1 MTWETRGAAGTAEQR
16 GGAARLGFWA
26 GLLTS
31 ALTVVSFG
39 LAIIAVPPVGPFC
52 PGDCVEYPFVD
63 PIITAKAPHDFYW
76 MYPAIVLMLTFVV
89 LVACLHR
96 SAAARAQDFSIVAL
110 AFATLSAGVIA
121 ADYYIQ
127 IATIQPSIV
136 RGETEGV
143 ALLSQYN
150 PHGVF
155 IALEEL
161 GYVLMSLAFLF
172 AAPAFGGRRWF
183 ERVLRWLFVL
193 AALLTLGGW
202 GVYYAIYGYS
212 MEYRFEV
219 FAISVNWLTL
229 AVAGVLLSLWFRA
242 ARGAVVEARG

>member
-1 MTWETRGAAGTAEQR
+1 MSEQ
-16 GGAARLGFWA
+16 GGARRLGFWA
-26 GLLTS
+26 GLATS
-31 ALTVVSFG
+31 VLAVVSFG

-63 PIITAKAPHDFYW
+63 PIISAKVPHDFLW
-76 MYPAIVLMLTFVV
+76 MYPAILLMLTFVV
-89 LVACLHR
+89 LAASIHR
-96 SAAARAQDFSIVAL
+96 CAPEGAQDYTTVAL
-110 AFATLSAGVIA
+110 AFATLGAGIIA
-121 ADYYIQ
+121 ADYYLQ

-161 GYVLMSLAFLF
+161 GYIVMSLAFLF
-172 AAPAFGGRRWF
+172 AAPAFRGRRWF
-183 ERVLRWLFVL
+183 ERVLRWLLVL
-193 AALLTLGGW
+193 APVLTLGGW
-202 GVYYAIYGYS
+202 AVYYAVYGYAL
-212 MEYRFEV
+212 EYRFEV

-229 AVAGVLLSLWFRA
+229 AVAGVLASLWFRA
-242 ARGAVVEARG
+242 ARGAVVAKG

>member
-1 MTWETRGAAGTAEQR
+1 MSGTVEER

-39 LAIIAVPPVGPFC
+39 LAIIAVPQVGPFC
-52 PGDCVEYPFVD
+52 PGDCIAYPYSD
-63 PIITAKAPHDFYW
+63 PALVAKVPHDYWW
-76 MYPAIVLMLTFVV
+76 MYPATLLMLTFVV
-89 LVACLHR
+89 LVASIHR
-96 SAAARAQDFSIVAL
+96 SAPARAQDYTTVAL
-110 AFATLSAGVIA
+110 AFAVMSAGIFS
-121 ADYYIQ
+121 ADFYIQ
-127 IATIQPSIV
+127 IAVLQPSLL
-136 RGETEGV
+136 RGEWEGV
-143 ALLSQYN
+143 ALLTQNN

-161 GYVLMSLAFLF
+161 GYLLMSLAFLF
-172 AAPAFGGRRWF
+172 AAPVFGGRRWV

-202 GVYYAIYGYS
+202 GVYQTVYGYEV
-212 MEYRFEV
+212 EYRFEV

-229 AVAGVLLSLWFRA
+229 LVAGVLLALWFRA
-242 ARGAVVEARG
+242 RRGAVAERQEQGGG

>member
-1 MTWETRGAAGTAEQR
+1 MNGAVERQGG
-16 GGAARLGFWA
+16 GGARRLGFWA
-26 GLLTS
+26 GLLAA

-39 LAIIAVPPVGPFC
+39 LAIVAVPPVGPMC
-52 PGDCVEYPFVD
+52 LGDCVAYPFVD
-63 PIITAKAPHDFYW
+63 PIIRAKVPHDFLW
-76 MYPAIVLMLTFVV
+76 MYPAVALMLTFVV
-89 LVACLHR
+89 LISCLHR
-96 SAAARAQDFSIVAL
+96 CAPARAQDYSIIAL
-110 AFATLSAGVIA
+110 AFATLSAGIIA
-121 ADYYIQ
+121 ADYSIQ

-143 ALLSQYN
+143 ALLTQFN

-161 GYVLMSLAFLF
+161 GYVVMSLAFLF
-172 AAPAFGGRRWF
+172 AAPVFSGRRWF

-202 GVYYAIYGYS
+202 AVFYAVYGYGL
-212 MEYRFEV
+212 EYRFEV

-229 AVAGVLLSLWFRA
+229 LVAGVLASLWFRGQ
-242 ARGAVVEARG
+242 RGAVVAKG